1 VGASTAVGGNR
12 PGAGFLT
19 VRYLLDTTFVI
30 DHLRGDP
37 EAVARFV
44 RIVDNGDE
52 PFVCDVVACE
62 AWTGAHDDADPDLVA
77 LLGFV
82 EFVQAGPVQ
91 ARNAGRWR
99 ADARKRGWTLSA
111 TDALVA
117 ATANAIDAAV
127 LTRNLRDFALTPATV
142 ERY

>member
-1 VGASTAVGGNR
+1 MK
-12 PGAGFLT
+12 
-19 VRYLLDTTFVI
+19 YLLDTTFVI
-30 DHLRGDP
+30 DHLRGDR
-37 EAVARFV
+37 EAVARFA

-62 AWTGAHDDADPDLVA
+62 AWTGAHDTDPGLVG
-77 LLGFV
+77 LLRFV

-91 ARNAGRWR
+91 AQHAGRWR

-111 TDALVA
+111 TDALIA
-117 ATANAIDAAV
+117 ATANAIGAAV
-127 LTRNLRDFALTPATV
+127 LTRNVRDFALTPVTV

>member
-1 VGASTAVGGNR
+1 MN
-12 PGAGFLT
+12 
-19 VRYLLDTTFVI
+19 YLLDTTFVI
-30 DHLRGDP
+30 DHLRGNP

-44 RIVDNGDE
+44 RIVDNGDK

-62 AWTGAHDDADPDLVA
+62 AWTGAHYDTDPDLVS
-77 LLGFV
+77 LLRVV

-99 ADARKRGWTLSA
+99 ADAGKRGWTLSA

-117 ATANAIDAAV
+117 ATANAIGAAV
-127 LTRNLRDFALTPATV
+127 LTRNLRDFALMPVTV

>member
-1 VGASTAVGGNR
+1 MK
-12 PGAGFLT
+12 
-19 VRYLLDTTFVI
+19 YLLDTTFVI

-62 AWTGAHDDADPDLVA
+62 AWSGAHHDTDSDLVG
-77 LLGFV
+77 LLRFV
-82 EFVQAGPVQ
+82 EFVQAGPDQ

-99 ADARKRGWTLSA
+99 ADARKRGSTLSA

-117 ATANAIDAAV
+117 ATANAIDAIV
-127 LTRNLRDFALTPATV
+127 LTRNVRDFALTPVTV

>member
-1 VGASTAVGGNR
+1 MN
-12 PGAGFLT
+12 
-19 VRYLLDTTFVI
+19 YLLDTTFVI
-30 DHLRGDP
+30 DHLRGNP

-44 RIVDNGDE
+44 RIVDNGDK

-62 AWTGAHDDADPDLVA
+62 AWTGAHDDTDPDLVS
-77 LLGFV
+77 LLPV
-82 EFVQAGPVQ
+82 IEFVQAGPVQ

-117 ATANAIDAAV
+117 ATANAIGAAV
-127 LTRNLRDFALTPATV
+127 LTRNLRDFALTPVTV

>member
-1 VGASTAVGGNR
+1 MN
-12 PGAGFLT
+12 
-19 VRYLLDTTFVI
+19 YLLDTTFVI
-30 DHLRGDP
+30 DHLRGNP

-44 RIVDNGDE
+44 RIVDNGDK

-62 AWTGAHDDADPDLVA
+62 AWTGAHDDTDPALVS
-77 LLGFV
+77 LLRVV

-99 ADARKRGWTLSA
+99 ADAGKRGWTLSA

-117 ATANAIDAAV
+117 ATANAIGAAV
-127 LTRNLRDFALTPATV
+127 LTRNLRDFALMPVTV

>member
-1 VGASTAVGGNR
+1 MK
-12 PGAGFLT
+12 
-19 VRYLLDTTFVI
+19 YLLDTTFVI

-44 RIVDNGDE
+44 RMVDNGDE
-52 PFVCDVVACE
+52 PFVCDVVASE
-62 AWTGAHDDADPDLVA
+62 AWSGAHDDTDSDLVG
-77 LLGFV
+77 LLRFV
-82 EFVQAGPVQ
+82 EFVQAGPDQ

-117 ATANAIDAAV
+117 ATANAIDAIV
-127 LTRNLRDFALTPATV
+127 LTRNVRDFALTPVTV

>member
-1 VGASTAVGGNR
+1 M
-12 PGAGFLT
+12 

-30 DHLRGDP
+30 DHLRGDLD
-37 EAVARFV
+37 AVARFV
-44 RIVDNGDE
+44 RIVENGDE

-62 AWTGAHDDADPDLVA
+62 AWTGAHDDTDPDLLG
-77 LLGFV
+77 LLRFV

-99 ADARKRGWTLSA
+99 ADARQRGWTLSA
-111 TDALVA
+111 TDALIA
-117 ATANAIDAAV
+117 ATANAIDAVV
-127 LTRNLRDFALTPATV
+127 LTRNLRDFALTPVTV